1 MADLEKLST
10 VNLLRLLSQ
19 DELALFAGLC
29 QRGAASSQQVIF
41 SEGQP
46 GDTLYLLTAGRVQ
59 IMKRIVEGQDE
70 MLPVVFPGDVFG
82 EMTFMDATPRSSSA
96 VALDDCEM
104 YLVERQ
110 RFDQLM
116 LDRPDMGY
124 KILQQMSCILTGRLR
139 ATSDRVKDCI
149 QWNLQI
155 SGASALG
162 IQHLMSTKLQMELE
176 LVNGRRL
183 SGHILLVVNTKLGY
197 QITLKDSLGRL
208 YVIPYGAINYIA
220 VMEDDFTNTLQE

>member
-1 MADLEKLST
+1 MADIEKLST
-10 VNLLRLLSQ
+10 VNLLRLLSRE
-19 DELALFAGLC
+19 ELTLFAGICRRDTAFSKQL
-29 QRGAASSQQVIF
+29 IF
-41 SEGQP
+41 SEGEP

-96 VALDDCEM
+96 IALDDSEL
-104 YLVERQ
+104 YLVERKL
-110 RFDQLM
+110 FDQLM

-162 IQHLMSTKLQMELE
+162 IQHLISTKLQMELE

-183 SGHILLVVNTKLGY
+183 SGHILLAVNTELGY
-197 QITLKDSLGRL
+197 QITVKDSLGRL

-220 VMEDDFTNTLQE
+220 VMEDDFTHTIQE

>member
-10 VNLLRLLSQ
+10 VHLLRLLSP
-19 DELALFAGLC
+19 DELALFANIC
-29 QRGAASSQQVIF
+29 QPGSALSQQIIF
-41 SEGQP
+41 SEGEP

-59 IMKRIVEGQDE
+59 IMKRIAEGQDE
-70 MLPVVFPGDVFG
+70 MLPIVFPGDVFG
-82 EMTFMDATPRSSSA
+82 EMAFMDSTPRSSSA
-96 VALDDCEM
+96 IALDDSEM

-116 LDRPDMGY
+116 IDKPDMGY
-124 KILQQMSCILTGRLR
+124 KILLQMSCILTGRLR

-162 IQHLMSTKLQMELE
+162 IQHLMSTKLQMEIE
-176 LVNGRRL
+176 LVSGRRL
-183 SGHILLVVNTKLGY
+183 SGHILLVVDTKLGH
-197 QITLKDSLGRL
+197 QITVKDSLGRL

-220 VMEDDFTNTLQE
+220 VLEDDFTNTLQE